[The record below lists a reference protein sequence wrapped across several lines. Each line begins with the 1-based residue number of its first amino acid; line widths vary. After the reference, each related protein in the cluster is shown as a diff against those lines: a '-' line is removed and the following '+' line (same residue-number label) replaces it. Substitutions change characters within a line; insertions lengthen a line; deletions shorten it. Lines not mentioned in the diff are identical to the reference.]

1 MLASYTERVFNTV
14 IQYRMLMRIDERPV
28 IMVPEVLPTRPYNFA
43 ADTWLIPT
51 LVRRGIRLVHRCPQP
66 GHRRRR
72 TGDRRHRGFAGAR
85 ALDGAGI
92 LDRRPGRCSL
102 GVLSHDDHDHIGN
115 LLPVLDMCPDATLVA
130 SFAIFQRLA
139 GDVELPIERMR
150 WVDVGESLD
159 VGDRVLSAVRPPM
172 FDSPATRGFFDD
184 RTGVLWAADSFG
196 ALLPGEVHERAD
208 VPDDLFEASFDM
220 LNSWNTPWLEL
231 VDRERFAAHVRNVA
245 RLPIEAIASAH
256 GPVIRGAAIESAFE
270 RTVALAGHAGSDA
283 GPGRPRP
290 DGRDGAVPRGLID
303 STESP
308 EGARQLHPV
317 RG

>member
-1 MLASYTERVFNTV
+1 
-14 IQYRMLMRIDERPV
+14 
-28 IMVPEVLPTRPYNFA
+28 MVPEVLPTRPYNFA
-43 ADTWLIPT
+43 ADTWLVPT
-51 LVRRGIRLVHRCPQP
+51 LVPEGSGAYIGAHSLVI
-66 GHRRRR
+66 
-72 TGDRRHRGFAGAR
+72 AGAEPVIV
-85 ALDGAGI
+85 DTGA
-92 LDRRPGRCSL
+92 SL
-102 GVLSHDDHDHIGN
+102 VREHWTEQAFSIVDPADVRWVVLSHDDHDHIGN

-270 RTVALAGHAGSDA
+270 RTVALAGHAPA
-283 GPGRPRP
+283 PMPGQ
-290 DGRDGAVPRGLID
+290 DVLDLMVAMAL
-303 STESP
+303 SP
-308 EGARQLHPV
+308 AA
-317 RG
+317 